1 MHNML
6 KMTVGLG
13 LLLLSVACGGG
24 SDADSLMDQGKSA
37 MAELTTILESI
48 QDEESAKA
56 AAPKLEA
63 LGARMKE
70 LKEQTDAL
78 PEEDR
83 KSLENM
89 EEDADAKAL
98 VSKMMMKEMMRV
110 QMDDKL
116 APHLKDAFESFQ

>member
-98 VSKMMMKEMMRV
+98 VSKMMKEMMRV

>member
-6 KMTVGLG
+6 KLTVGLG

-24 SDADSLMDQGKSA
+24 SDADSLMDEGKSA

-78 PEEDR
+78 PEEER
-83 KSLENM
+83 KSLDDM

-98 VSKMMMKEMMRV
+98 VSKMMKEMMRV

-116 APHLKDAFESFQ
+116 APHVKDAFDSFQ

>member
-6 KMTVGLG
+6 KMTIGLG

-78 PEEDR
+78 PEEER
-83 KSLENM
+83 KSLQDM
-89 EEDADAKAL
+89 EEDEDAKAL
-98 VSKMMMKEMMRV
+98 ASKMMKEMMRV
-110 QMDDKL
+110 QLDDKL
-116 APHLKDAFESFQ
+116 APHVEDAFASFQ

>member
-6 KMTVGLG
+6 KLTIGLG

-24 SDADSLMDQGKSA
+24 GDADSLMDEGKSA

-78 PEEDR
+78 PEEER
-83 KSLENM
+83 KSLEDM
-89 EEDADAKAL
+89 EEDAEAKAL
-98 VSKMMMKEMMRV
+98 VSKMMKEMMRV
-110 QMDDKL
+110 QMNDKL
-116 APHLKDAFESFQ
+116 APHVKDAFDSFQ